1 MKNIKQV
8 VALSEAVGAAN
19 EALDQAMDDVATNL
33 DILEQLILA
42 ERAARAALDDAVA
55 KLQAVLNPDEPT
67 RHPNPL
73 PDPPQAEPKP
83 RCEVVQAS
91 ELPEPPKELP
101 EEDEDTESRTRTV
114 IRPLWVGRSNRPTRV
129 GAMRKGGDC
138 IEAQYHNALY
148 ASIANGLGMGTHER
162 YRSTSGK
169 SHNGVWL
176 TEVEHAT
183 VLSISGRM
191 QKGDLKGFGVKEAL
205 LLVEGE

>member
-1 MKNIKQV
+1 MRNIKQV
-8 VALSEAVGAAN
+8 VELSEAVGAAN

-33 DILEQLILA
+33 DILEQLILT

-55 KLQAVLNPDEPT
+55 KLQAVLNPDEPQVAA
-67 RHPNPL
+67 PP
-73 PDPPQAEPKP
+73 PPQVEREA
-83 RCEVVQAS
+83 
-91 ELPEPPKELP
+91 ELPEEEELP

-114 IRPLWVGRSNRPTRV
+114 IRPLWVGRANRPTRV

>member
-1 MKNIKQV
+1 MRNIKQV
-8 VALSEAVGAAN
+8 VELSEAVGAAN

-33 DILEQLILA
+33 DILEQLILT

-55 KLQAVLNPDEPT
+55 KLQAVLNPDEPQVAA
-67 RHPNPL
+67 PP
-73 PDPPQAEPKP
+73 PPQAEPKP

-91 ELPEPPKELP
+91 ELPEPPKEVV

-114 IRPLWVGRSNRPTRV
+114 IRPLWVGRANRPTRV